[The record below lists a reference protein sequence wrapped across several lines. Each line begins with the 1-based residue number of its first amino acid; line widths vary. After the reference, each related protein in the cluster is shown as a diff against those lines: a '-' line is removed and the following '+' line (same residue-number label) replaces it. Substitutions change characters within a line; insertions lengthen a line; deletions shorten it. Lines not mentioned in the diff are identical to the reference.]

1 MMKSIFIFLLV
12 TKASAYTISYWDCH
26 QPTNIQ
32 EYDATVACDN
42 AKLQPDTAP
51 QQVYLLEKQTVQRL
65 KGYKCAASV
74 STFTY
79 FCGAWSHLKV
89 AIPPEIQIPVQ
100 ITPAQCR
107 YMYHGH
113 QTPESLFGIKRQID
127 INTINFFN
135 YVSKGNM
142 KTSSSNIACEGEDYR
157 YEGRILKDSLQ
168 IQQVT
173 ITVED
178 EEYLVKGN
186 KIESTSEHITL
197 SCDAPS
203 RECFTTQGTYI
214 WTIEENHCEFEIIQS
229 LPMNSILGTHYINHQ
244 HQLLINASED
254 ITTSCGL
261 RIQSTN
267 MNNIFLTLDPG
278 AAYLNAVHAA
288 DVDITANIL
297 AKVQYELHMLHN
309 RITESNKNQL
319 REICDQQ
326 LQTPKM
332 IHLKDN
338 QFIHRHGDIIYLTKC
353 QLKNGV
359 IAEETTCFEE
369 IPLTNGQFVNPIT
382 KLSQNVS
389 TPTLC
394 SSHHPMKIKTREGK
408 FVSLEPHIRPAPIPP
423 TYHLVNEDNYQME
436 DLTESAIFTTTQLQ
450 SWESLQS
457 FPNYKKSTLNR
468 IMIGLCLGSEQC
480 SSHNQPT
487 RTTYSLTNLENRIKL
502 NLWQEIQEIIKEY
515 ATYICLLALAINL
528 TNLVVTVLSVCLTLV
543 NAGPRAM
550 LALAYK
556 LCCNS
561 SRQYSK
567 IRKLTKARMKPAEQE
582 ELYNLNLH

>member
-1 MMKSIFIFLLV
+1 M
-12 TKASAYTISYWDCH
+12 
-26 QPTNIQ
+26 
-32 EYDATVACDN
+32 
-42 AKLQPDTAP
+42 
-51 QQVYLLEKQTVQRL
+51 
-65 KGYKCAASV
+65 
-74 STFTY
+74 
-79 FCGAWSHLKV
+79 
-89 AIPPEIQIPVQ
+89 
-100 ITPAQCR
+100 
-107 YMYHGH
+107 
-113 QTPESLFGIKRQID
+113 
-127 INTINFFN
+127 
-135 YVSKGNM
+135 
-142 KTSSSNIACEGEDYR
+142 
-157 YEGRILKDSLQ
+157 
-168 IQQVT
+168 
-173 ITVED
+173 
-178 EEYLVKGN
+178 KGN

-278 AAYLNAVHAA
+278 AAYLNAVHPE

-369 IPLTNGQFVNPIT
+369 I
-382 KLSQNVS
+382 
-389 TPTLC
+389 
-394 SSHHPMKIKTREGK
+394 H
-408 FVSLEPHIRPAPIPP
+408 
-423 TYHLVNEDNYQME
+423 
-436 DLTESAIFTTTQLQ
+436 
-450 SWESLQS
+450 
-457 FPNYKKSTLNR
+457 
-468 IMIGLCLGSEQC
+468 
-480 SSHNQPT
+480 
-487 RTTYSLTNLENRIKL
+487 
-502 NLWQEIQEIIKEY
+502 Y
-515 ATYICLLALAINL
+515 AT
-528 TNLVVTVLSVCLTLV
+528 LS
-543 NAGPRAM
+543 GPAS
-550 LALAYK
+550 LWSL
-556 LCCNS
+556 S
-561 SRQYSK
+561 D
-567 IRKLTKARMKPAEQE
+567 P
-582 ELYNLNLH
+582 